1 MKHNCVICKANIKR
15 NNDFSFKCR
24 NCGFYFSDLKPGFGQ
39 DVVGIEN
46 LRRKN
51 FRKLIKTILNKMSNP
66 EILEIGSGDGF
77 FVEECIKEGIS
88 ITGSEASINSLK
100 RLRSKFKI
108 KFLELC
114 LPESI
119 KTKTKN
125 VFDIVIFNDVFEHLQ
140 DLDNVIIQVKKVLKK
155 DGLIILNLPS
165 SDGLIF
171 KFSEILMKIGCQRFY
186 NRLWQKEMSSPH
198 LSYFNRKNLKKLF
211 IKHKLNEIQYGHLN
225 TVDIKNF
232 RRFINLFK
240 SLPLALLFTFLC
252 FIFFIF
258 QKILPKDIIFVFFQN
273 SANENKK

>member
-1 MKHNCVICKANIKR
+1 
-15 NNDFSFKCR
+15 
-24 NCGFYFSDLKPGFGQ
+24 
-39 DVVGIEN
+39 
-46 LRRKN
+46 
-51 FRKLIKTILNKMSNP
+51 
-66 EILEIGSGDGF
+66 
-77 FVEECIKEGIS
+77 
-88 ITGSEASINSLK
+88 
-100 RLRSKFKI
+100 
-108 KFLELC
+108 LC

-119 KTKTKN
+119 KTKTKD
-125 VFDIVIFNDVFEHLQ
+125 VFDIVVFNDVFEHLQ
-140 DLDNVIIQVKKVLKK
+140 GLDNVIIQVKKVLKK

-165 SDGLIF
+165 SDGIIF
-171 KFSEILMKIGCQRFY
+171 RLSEIMMKMGFKRFY